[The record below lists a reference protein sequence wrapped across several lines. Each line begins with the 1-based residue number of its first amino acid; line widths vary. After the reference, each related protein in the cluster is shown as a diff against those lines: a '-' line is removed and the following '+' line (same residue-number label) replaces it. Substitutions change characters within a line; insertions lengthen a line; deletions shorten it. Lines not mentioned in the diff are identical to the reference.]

1 MNNIENLKEL
11 LEKLSIEVRKDRENR
26 LLKESKGEMYNVFNV
41 LGLYSEEVRLHSR
54 FLSNLLNPKGS
65 HGLKDAFLIEFLK
78 CLNIADFEIETK
90 SCTVKIEHY
99 IGPVTSNSGGR
110 IDILINNG
118 KKGIVIENKIYAAD
132 QENQL
137 IRYENFARESL
148 SDGYKIVYLTLYGDS
163 ASEKSTRKNEE
174 ENYIRISYK
183 KNIRDWLCQCVIIA
197 ERQPAVKEVINQY
210 LSQVKQL
217 TNQNMETEAQK
228 QVIEIATSNVDNLAS
243 ALTIS
248 SSISEIKRKVVE
260 DFAKKI
266 LEELNQTG
274 YELTK
279 VEIVGSDIINIR
291 FEYKKHFIYFGY
303 NEDSSTYVSIKDESS
318 SKGGSKIKEKLEFNT
333 RKPDKWNP
341 YGYKICFD
349 TNWNKDNSF
358 YEKML
363 SFDQECV
370 EKFKNWIQTLKGAID
385 KIQDNA
391 LTK

>member
-26 LLKESKGEMYNVFNV
+26 LLKESKGELYNVFNV

-78 CLNIADFEIETK
+78 SLNIADFEIETK
-90 SCTVKIEHY
+90 SCSSNIEHY

-183 KNIRDWLCQCVIIA
+183 KNIHDWLCQCIIIA
-197 ERQPAVKEVINQY
+197 ERLPAVREVINQY
-210 LSQVKQL
+210 LTLIKQL
-217 TNQNMETEAQK
+217 TNQTMETEAQK
-228 QVIEIATSNVDNLAS
+228 QVINIATSSVDYLAS

-248 SSISEIKRKVVE
+248 SSIKEIKRKVVE
-260 DFAKKI
+260 DFASKI
-266 LEELNQTG
+266 KNELKQDGLKIDAPEVIGT
-274 YELTK
+274 
-279 VEIVGSDIINIR
+279 DILNVR
-291 FEYKKHFIYFGY
+291 FEYKGYFIYFGD
-303 NEDSSTYVSIKDESS
+303 NNDGRTYVSIKDNLSS
-318 SKGGSKIKEKLEFNT
+318 EGKSSLHKKLECNS
-333 RKPDKWNP
+333 RQPDRWNP
-341 YGYKICFD
+341 FGYEICLN
-349 TNWNKDNSF
+349 TNWNKNDSL
-358 YEKML
+358 YEKMIL
-363 SFDQECV
+363 FDQELV
-370 EKFKNWIQTLKGAID
+370 KTFKDWIQILKYAID
-385 KIQDNA
+385 NIKDNA